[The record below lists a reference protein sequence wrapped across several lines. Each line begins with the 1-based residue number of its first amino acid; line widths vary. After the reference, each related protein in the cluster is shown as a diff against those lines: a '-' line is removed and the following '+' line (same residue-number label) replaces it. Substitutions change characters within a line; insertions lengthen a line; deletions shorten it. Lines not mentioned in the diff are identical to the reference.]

1 MTNYEQALGYLKTAA
16 SRGSVLG
23 LERISRLA
31 ELLGDPQDK
40 VKTIHI
46 SGTNGKG
53 SLGAMLCSVLKA
65 SGYRVGSFS
74 SPAITSVTDSFRIDG
89 EQISEEKFA
98 RLVLDIAP
106 ICESMEEKPTEF
118 EVITA
123 VAFELFRRE
132 NCDIAVVECG
142 MGGDLDSTNII
153 SAPLLSVITNVQLDH
168 CGFLGSTVAEIAS
181 HKAGIIKKGRPVF
194 FGGDDEAA
202 LAVIKAA
209 AEKCGSELYFPDPR
223 ELENAEF
230 SLSGLSFDYR
240 GERLEIP
247 LLGTYQL
254 TNAANVLRCVDIL
267 RKYGVKLPDYAL
279 REGLANVKWHGRFE
293 VLRREPLVIFDG
305 SHNPDGISCAA
316 DSIRQYFGENKVVFL
331 IGVMADKEYGLYADM
346 LGEFAEAVFTVKPDN
361 PRALDSE
368 TLAQTFA
375 EKGIDARPYSVLS
388 DGVSAACAFA
398 MERGRPL
405 IALGSLYMY
414 REFTQALE
422 L

>member
-267 RKYGVKLPDYAL
+267 RKFRY
-279 REGLANVKWHGRFE
+279 
-293 VLRREPLVIFDG
+293 
-305 SHNPDGISCAA
+305 S
-316 DSIRQYFGENKVVFL
+316 DSRKVV
-331 IGVMADKEYGLYADM
+331 
-346 LGEFAEAVFTVKPDN
+346 TVV
-361 PRALDSE
+361 
-368 TLAQTFA
+368 Q
-375 EKGIDARPYSVLS
+375 
-388 DGVSAACAFA
+388 
-398 MERGRPL
+398 
-405 IALGSLYMY
+405 GS
-414 REFTQALE
+414 
-422 L
+422 